1 MRVDSFTRFSGSTI
15 VMIVLIAALSIT
27 GSLAFACAAPLAAI
41 AALAA
46 FSMSRKTGLALV
58 VTAWL
63 SNQIVGFGLLHYPQ
77 TFDTVAWGAAL
88 GVSTIVAFLVAH
100 AVVQR
105 IHGGSLILTL
115 PVAFP
120 IAFAIYQLALYLTGM
135 PLEGAEATLSEA
147 VVARVFEV
155 NLVSFAALVVLQ
167 LAWSHF
173 ARPES
178 AERVSSAA

>member
-1 MRVDSFTRFSGSTI
+1 MHVDRFTRFSGSTI

-46 FSMSRKTGLALV
+46 FTMSRKTGLALV

-77 TFDTVAWGAAL
+77 TFDAFAWGAAL
-88 GVSTIVAFLVAH
+88 GVSAIVAFLIAY

-105 IHGGSLILTL
+105 LPGRSLALTL
-115 PVAFP
+115 PVAFVV
-120 IAFAIYQLALYLTGM
+120 AFAAYQLALYVTGL
-135 PLEGAEATLSEA
+135 PLEGSEATFSGD
-147 VVARVFEV
+147 VVSRVFEV

-167 LAWSHF
+167 WAWNYF
-173 ARPES
+173 ARSES
-178 AERVSSAA
+178 AKHVSSAA

>member
-1 MRVDSFTRFSGSTI
+1 MHVDSFTRFSGSTI

-63 SNQIVGFGLLHYPQ
+63 SNQLVGFGLLHYPQ
-77 TFDTVAWGAAL
+77 TFDTFAWGAAL

-100 AVVQR
+100 TVVQR
-105 IHGGSLILTL
+105 MHGQALALTL
-115 PVAFP
+115 PVAFL
-120 IAFAIYQLALYLTGM
+120 IAFAFYQLALYVMGM
-135 PLEGAEATLSEA
+135 PLEGSEATLLGA

-155 NLVSFAALVVLQ
+155 NLVSFAALVVFQ
-167 LAWSHF
+167 WAWSHF
-173 ARPES
+173 ARSES